1 MNVYSSSGIAG
12 SLRPDCCPGY
22 GYVDRRRTSDLRDY
36 YKLYNVFPGGA
47 RLLESG
53 IACIDKE
60 RAFAPDTTTGHYVC
74 ECMVLALVET
84 RAIFKTYF
92 ERH

>member
-12 SLRPDCCPGY
+12 SLRPDRCPGY
-22 GYVDRRRTSDLRDY
+22 GYVDSRRTADLRDY
-36 YKLYNVFPGGA
+36 HKLHNVFPGGA

-60 RAFAPDTTTGHYVC
+60 RAFAPTLQPGILCVC
-74 ECMVLALVET
+74 IVLAMVEI
-84 RAIFKTYF
+84 RAIFKIYF
-92 ERH
+92 ERR